1 MLRNFADYFFI
12 KFIKSLVI
20 FDVNNIS
27 KSVIVNHGSHFQL
40 SFGQLSADR
49 LPAHYRQ
56 VANSVK

>member
-27 KSVIVNHGSHFQL
+27 KSVIVNHGSHF
-40 SFGQLSADR
+40 
-49 LPAHYRQ
+49 
-56 VANSVK
+56 